1 MMCWDVP
8 RDTAGEGRQGLGLPP
23 GGFPSGGGIRWQ
35 QVLEAKGPGGRRGCF
50 RDSEQEAHS
59 GEGVP
64 DQAASYPL
72 WAPSFADR
80 ATAELQ
86 DGNEL
91 AVQGCTN
98 KVERR
103 ETQSKHLAGSVCG
116 QEPGFSLNDDREAA
130 GKPALAQ
137 VLTFSCKGHQT
148 ERTGPEAEWGVHRDS
163 QVTATCPLLEE
174 AVCGS
179 WLLLLSALQ
188 SLAPEV
194 WGFPTMHVFIS

>member
-23 GGFPSGGGIRWQ
+23 GAFPSGGGIRWQ
-35 QVLEAKGPGGRRGCF
+35 QVLEAKGPGGRQGWF

-64 DQAASYPL
+64 DQPASYPL

-137 VLTFSCKGHQT
+137 VLTFSCKGH
-148 ERTGPEAEWGVHRDS
+148 
-163 QVTATCPLLEE
+163 
-174 AVCGS
+174 
-179 WLLLLSALQ
+179 
-188 SLAPEV
+188 
-194 WGFPTMHVFIS
+194 